1 MTCGMRHAPL
11 GKANDLERASKTCR
25 HSFRRSI
32 QARGLQ
38 ARTACPTQRHA
49 TTASA
54 AAVAPRAART
64 PCSGCPCGDSDPGKD
79 MCSCCL
85 PVRPRPQGLESHRL
99 SPGLSCGN
107 AVRLHR
113 LGHVGLLH
121 VRLDG
126 PEPESLL
133 SRMLLP
139 TLLHTLATK
148 STRTTK
154 AAALA
159 AAGALG
165 ATGAAAA
172 AIIAAELPDEL
183 RASKGCL
190 SRVLVR
196 HQRAH
201 LVSA

>member
-1 MTCGMRHAPL
+1 MRHAPL
-11 GKANDLERASKTCR
+11 GKANDLERDVPEDLPSLIQTLETGTGPSSAKPLVQ
-25 HSFRRSI
+25 RSVTP
-32 QARGLQ
+32 QQPALQQSHPELRARLALGAIP
-38 ARTACPTQRHA
+38 ARTCAPAACL
-49 TTASA
+49 
-54 AAVAPRAART
+54 
-64 PCSGCPCGDSDPGKD
+64 SG
-79 MCSCCL
+79 
-85 PVRPRPQGLESHRL
+85 RRPQGLESHRL

>member
-1 MTCGMRHAPL
+1 
-11 GKANDLERASKTCR
+11 
-25 HSFRRSI
+25 
-32 QARGLQ
+32 
-38 ARTACPTQRHA
+38 
-49 TTASA
+49 
-54 AAVAPRAART
+54 
-64 PCSGCPCGDSDPGKD
+64 
-79 MCSCCL
+79 
-85 PVRPRPQGLESHRL
+85 
-99 SPGLSCGN
+99 
-107 AVRLHR
+107 
-113 LGHVGLLH
+113 
-121 VRLDG
+121 
-126 PEPESLL
+126 
-133 SRMLLP
+133 MLLP

>member
-1 MTCGMRHAPL
+1 MIWSEHRRPAVTHSDARSRHGAFKREPL
-11 GKANDLERASKTCR
+11 VQRSVTPQQPALQQSHPELRAR
-25 HSFRRSI
+25 LALGAHNAAI
-32 QARGLQ
+32 PIP
-38 ARTACPTQRHA
+38 ARTCAPAACP
-49 TTASA
+49 
-54 AAVAPRAART
+54 
-64 PCSGCPCGDSDPGKD
+64 SG
-79 MCSCCL
+79 
-85 PVRPRPQGLESHRL
+85 RRPQGLESHRL